1 MSWWCCNT
9 ASSST
14 ADCFSSDARP
24 LQGHKGKRI
33 GICTYELISQWFPRL
48 RNPDRT
54 TRTSPKW
61 KCLWFKVIGKV
72 GPKAWSTQI
81 RNLDLLPLPYVQ
93 LLRIWKKRMCVLVY
107 YTMPCNHRLKKTSS
121 VQDFL
126 SPRCNPSW
134 PFTPGI
140 WISNV
145 YLFSTR
151 KRQYITTY
159 IWLRGKAE
167 MNHIPEGSSAHGLCV
182 LFQDTSDWPRSSHC
196 YGSYGNH
203 KLIPTSSLHE

>member
-24 LQGHKGKRI
+24 LHGHKEKRI

-48 RNPDRT
+48 CNSDKT

-61 KCLWFKVIGKV
+61 KHFWFKVIGKI
-72 GPKAWSTQI
+72 GPKAWSIKI

-93 LLRIWKKRMCVLVY
+93 LLRIWKKRICVLVY
-107 YTMPCNHRLKKTSS
+107 YTMPCNHRLKKQ
-121 VQDFL
+121 VLCKIFFPKDVIPIGLLHQ
-126 SPRCNPSW
+126 
-134 PFTPGI
+134 GI

-145 YLFSTR
+145 YLFSPPE
-151 KRQYITTY
+151 KYIISY
-159 IWLRGKAE
+159 IWLREKNK
-167 MNHIPEGSSAHGLCV
+167 MNHIPEGTAQPMGCGV
-182 LFQDTSDWPRSSHC
+182 LFQDTSDWPHSSHC
-196 YGSYGNH
+196 YSSYGNQ
-203 KLIPTSSLHE
+203 KFIPTSSLHE